1 MLLGGMYII
10 TFWVSIDVQLPRM
23 KATVYLSAPPPP
35 PHPPYPPPLYCFF
48 FFYLWHIFVKTT
60 AAPSLFFWKIW
71 VCLSLFS
78 HRLCFIFI
86 LPDLFSVFRC
96 TDGHRAELHLPQ
108 IYPWRH
114 YHKAGRKGRRV
125 SPITPTYTPW
135 YWLQWF
141 CLELST
147 FGKSNHNF
155 ADKIFWQCYQC
166 AIVVRILLT
175 GVT

>member
-1 MLLGGMYII
+1 MHVVGRNVYNYVLGINRR
-10 TFWVSIDVQLPRM
+10 T
-23 KATVYLSAPPPP
+23 ATQDEGDGVFEPPPP
-35 PHPPYPPPLYCFF
+35 NPTSLISRPFIVLFLSTSDIASLKRPPPPLYFF
-48 FFYLWHIFVKTT
+48 GKFER
-60 AAPSLFFWKIW
+60 
-71 VCLSLFS
+71 LSLFS
-78 HRLCFIFI
+78 HLLCFIFI

-166 AIVVRILLT
+166 AIVVRIL
-175 GVT
+175 VTSVT